1 MKISVCVHLCII
13 ISYSIC
19 SANSTNLKAEN
30 DIQELANRL
39 ALLEQ
44 ILLQEHHNGYNPN
57 HPPIPLTYG
66 FLNSRDESVIQNF
79 QRRLQILE
87 DKLFQHEKDSDDKNH
102 YNKRIQFLETEL
114 STVVKQQVNDASH
127 IEKLQMMVTD
137 QLNSISELKEEMFHK
152 KKTGTAT
159 LLPDVIGTKQD
170 EVDTADEVTKVLN
183 NKKTKNAIFSRS
195 THPKRDPRES
205 NLIKSKIIL
214 HIIIPTFLM

>member
-1 MKISVCVHLCII
+1 MKISVCVLLCII
-13 ISYSIC
+13 FSYSIC

-66 FLNSRDESVIQNF
+66 FLNSRDESVIQYF

-137 QLNSISELKEEMFHK
+137 QLNSISELKEMFHK